1 MGAANGNR
9 LRHRTGDV
17 NEFGDTR
24 GMLSSGGAG
33 PGVMTSD
40 QWFAGKHQQAEN
52 QKIWNQGIQ
61 HDKIDNQAIREAN
74 ARGLT
79 QGQLETALFGKPQ
92 SNQSSAAV
100 PTNWEALLRGIA
112 GVAPQSSSYG
122 DFVGPRQLEGPV
134 QPLSPLSVTY
144 WKEHDPLKRGFEDT
158 KAGQWW
164 GSNSEWAGPVGK
176 ALITGLMMGPQAGLY
191 SIGKAGWN
199 ALMDNAKDK
208 YSNNA
213 AVKIGSSLPTLLSL
227 YTGLGGVTAA
237 ANAAGR

>member
-1 MGAANGNR
+1 MGTANGNR

-17 NEFGDTR
+17 NEFGDTL

-144 WKEHDPLKRGFEDT
+144 WKEHDPLKRLIQVATRGPTKKCSRKCAALQGFIHSVHQKSSGCFASAT
-158 KAGQWW
+158 AWLTT
-164 GSNSEWAGPVGK
+164 GSNG
-176 ALITGLMMGPQAGLY
+176 
-191 SIGKAGWN
+191 
-199 ALMDNAKDK
+199 
-208 YSNNA
+208 
-213 AVKIGSSLPTLLSL
+213 
-227 YTGLGGVTAA
+227 
-237 ANAAGR
+237 